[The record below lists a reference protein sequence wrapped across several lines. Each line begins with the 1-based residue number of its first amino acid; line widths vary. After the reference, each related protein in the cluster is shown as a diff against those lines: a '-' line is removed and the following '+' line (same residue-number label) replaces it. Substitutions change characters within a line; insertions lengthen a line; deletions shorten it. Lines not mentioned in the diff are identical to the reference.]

1 MQRDFARLDLAY
13 GFEIPAT
20 PQLPDRDPCRRC
32 HDSRAGHG
40 VCPERPKERSRII
53 PPPKQQ
59 KKLPEAP
66 SKLPKVGADRT
77 RGLDFLFGALKAA
90 PDEASAKHVEAR
102 IWALWM
108 QTPSDTAALL
118 MVRAKAAMD
127 AQKADVALK
136 LLDAVVKLRP
146 DYVEAWNRRATLYYL
161 KNDYAHSLEDIRQV
175 LVREPRHFGAL
186 AGLGMIMQDIGEE
199 KRALEAFRKALAVN
213 PYLEKV
219 PELVKTLTEKVE
231 GRDI

>member
-1 MQRDFARLDLAY
+1 MALRFPQTRHCRIAVLLAATMAVAPL
-13 GFEIPAT
+13 PALA
-20 PQLPDRDPCRRC
+20 QDQ
-32 HDSRAGHG
+32 G
-40 VCPERPKERSRII
+40 VH
-53 PPPKQQ
+53 PKQQ

-77 RGLDFLFGALKAA
+77 HGLDFLFGALKVA

-127 AQKADVALK
+127 AQKMDVALK

-146 DYVEAWNRRATLYYL
+146 DYVEGWNRSATLSYVR
-161 KNDYAHSLEDIRQV
+161 NDYAHWL
-175 LVREPRHFGAL
+175 
-186 AGLGMIMQDIGEE
+186 
-199 KRALEAFRKALAVN
+199 
-213 PYLEKV
+213 
-219 PELVKTLTEKVE
+219 
-231 GRDI
+231 

>member
-1 MQRDFARLDLAY
+1 MALRIPVARSGLTAILLTAV
-13 GFEIPAT
+13 IAVVPVAASA
-20 PQLPDRDPCRRC
+20 QDP
-32 HDSRAGHG
+32 RAA
-40 VCPERPKERSRII
+40 
-53 PPPKQQ
+53 PPKQQ

-66 SKLPKVGADRT
+66 SKLPKVGADKT

-102 IWALWM
+102 IWALWL

-118 MVRAKAAMD
+118 MMRAKAAMD
-127 AQKADVALK
+127 AQQIDVALK

-146 DYVEAWNRRATLYYL
+146 DYVEGWNRRATLYYL
-161 KNDYAHSLEDIRQV
+161 KNDYGHSLQDIEQV

-186 AGLGMIMQDIGEE
+186 AGLGMIMQDLGDE
-199 KRALEAFRKALAVN
+199 KRALDAFRKALALN
-213 PYLEKV
+213 PHLDKV
-219 PELVKTLTEKVE
+219 PELVKTLSEKVE

>member
-1 MQRDFARLDLAY
+1 MALRFPQPRNCRIAILVAAVMTAVPVMAFAQNAPPV
-13 GFEIPAT
+13 IP
-20 PQLPDRDPCRRC
+20 
-32 HDSRAGHG
+32 S
-40 VCPERPKERSRII
+40 PKS
-53 PPPKQQ
+53 Q

-90 PDEASAKHVEAR
+90 PDEASARHVEAR

-118 MVRAKAAMD
+118 MMRAKAAAD
-127 AQKADVALK
+127 AQQTDVAMK

-146 DYVEAWNRRATLYYL
+146 DYVEGWNRRATLYYL
-161 KNDYAHSLEDIRQV
+161 KNDYAHSLEDIEQV

-186 AGLGMIMQDIGEE
+186 A
-199 KRALEAFRKALAVN
+199 
-213 PYLEKV
+213 
-219 PELVKTLTEKVE
+219 
-231 GRDI
+231 

>member
-1 MQRDFARLDLAY
+1 MAIRFPCARNGRLAIILIAMIAVAPMAFAQDQK
-13 GFEIPAT
+13 AT
-20 PQLPDRDPCRRC
+20 
-32 HDSRAGHG
+32 
-40 VCPERPKERSRII
+40 
-53 PPPKQQ
+53 PPKQQ

-66 SKLPKVGADRT
+66 SKLPKVGSDRT

-118 MVRAKAAMD
+118 MMRAKAA
-127 AQKADVALK
+127 
-136 LLDAVVKLRP
+136 LD
-146 DYVEAWNRRATLYYL
+146 
-161 KNDYAHSLEDIRQV
+161 
-175 LVREPRHFGAL
+175 
-186 AGLGMIMQDIGEE
+186 
-199 KRALEAFRKALAVN
+199 AFRKALAVN
-213 PYLEKV
+213 PHLEKV

>member
-1 MQRDFARLDLAY
+1 MALRFPDARNCRIAILAAVMTAMPAIAFAQD
-13 GFEIPAT
+13 
-20 PQLPDRDPCRRC
+20 DPR
-32 HDSRAGHG
+32 
-40 VCPERPKERSRII
+40 VV
-53 PPPKQQ
+53 PPPKSQ

-118 MVRAKAAMD
+118 MLRAKAAID
-127 AQKADVALK
+127 AQKVDVALK
-136 LLDAVVKLRP
+136 LLDAVIKLRP

-161 KNDYAHSLEDIRQV
+161 KNDYTHSLEDIRQV
-175 LVREPRHFGAL
+175 LIREPRHFGAL
-186 AGLGMIMQDIGEE
+186 AGLGMIMQDLGDD
-199 KRALEAFRKALAVN
+199 KRALDAFRKALAIN
-213 PYLEKV
+213 PHLERV
-219 PELVKTLTEKVE
+219 PDLVKSLSEKVE

>member
-1 MQRDFARLDLAY
+1 MELRFLKRPNFRSAIVVAAILAVAPVTAFA
-13 GFEIPAT
+13 
-20 PQLPDRDPCRRC
+20 QNDPR
-32 HDSRAGHG
+32 
-40 VCPERPKERSRII
+40 VI

-66 SKLPKVGADRT
+66 SKLPNVGADRV

-90 PDEASAKHVEAR
+90 PDDASAKHVEAR
-102 IWALWM
+102 IWALWL

-118 MVRAKAAMD
+118 MARAKAAME
-127 AQKADVALK
+127 AQQGDVALK

-146 DYVEAWNRRATLYYL
+146 DYIEAWNRRATLYYM
-161 KNDYAHSLEDIRQV
+161 KNDYAHSLEDFQQV

-186 AGLGMIMQDIGEE
+186 ASLGMIMQDIGDE
-199 KRALEAFRKALAVN
+199 KRALDAFRKALALN
-213 PYLEKV
+213 PHLEKV
-219 PELVKTLTEKVE
+219 PEMVKTLTEKVE